1 MDQARIPLVLLTG
14 FLGSGKTTVMND
26 MLARM
31 REKRVAVVVNEWGKL
46 GVDGSLLSDPA
57 GLGITELPGGQIFCS
72 CLAPTFLKALDRLSG
87 MDCDLILVE
96 TSGLAKPATIAQLA
110 AEAERAS
117 GGRLNYQG
125 LICVVDALRFLVLR
139 KAVMAVDEQASYADR
154 FVVAK
159 ADAVDKT
166 RLDEIVH
173 VLSELRPGAPVDFRW
188 GVPLES
194 DLGIGAASAP
204 PAPSP
209 PSPSLSP
216 KSLVGEGDS
225 SPSPRPFDSR
235 WNGWGAG
242 GRPRS
247 TALVPKAS
255 VLRSAVEKFLN
266 SLSGTTYR
274 IKGLIEIFEPEQ
286 PGSSDGQSQV
296 YLVDCV
302 EDQVSIR
309 PFGRLGTD
317 GVAVPG
323 PHAPGQRLGL
333 TVIWKKGAMEQEL
346 LEGLWAEATGSR
358 AEAS

>member
-1 MDQARIPLVLLTG
+1 MDRTRIPLVLLTG

-72 CLAPTFLKALDRLSG
+72 CLAPTFLKALERLSG

-110 AEAERAS
+110 AEAERSS
-117 GGRLNYQG
+117 GGRLDYQG

-159 ADAVDKT
+159 ADAVDKA
-166 RLDEIVH
+166 RLDEIVQ

-194 DLGIGAASAP
+194 DLGLGAASLSP
-204 PAPSP
+204 PA
-209 PSPSLSP
+209 
-216 KSLVGEGDS
+216 VDQDGENAHLQ
-225 SPSPRPFDSR
+225 SPRPFDLR
-235 WNGWGAG
+235 WNGWGPG

-247 TALVPKAS
+247 TTLVPLGPVTRPGAEQFLKA
-255 VLRSAVEKFLN
+255 
-266 SLSGTTYR
+266 LSGTTFR
-274 IKGLIEIFEPEQ
+274 IKGLIEIMEPERAGS
-286 PGSSDGQSQV
+286 PGNQARV
-296 YLVDCV
+296 YLADCV
-302 EDQVSIR
+302 EEQIAIR
-309 PFGRLGTD
+309 PYARPGTD
-317 GVAVPG
+317 TARVPG
-323 PHAPGQRLGL
+323 ENSTGGRSPGESLGL
-333 TVIWKKGAMEQEL
+333 TIIWKKAAMEKEL
-346 LEGLWAEATGSR
+346 LKNLWAEATGR
-358 AEAS
+358 GAESN

>member
-1 MDQARIPLVLLTG
+1 MDQACIPLVLLTG

-26 MLARM
+26 MLARL
-31 REKRVAVVVNEWGKL
+31 RGKRVAVVVNEWGKL

-117 GGRLNYQG
+117 GGRLDYQG
-125 LICVVDALRFLVLR
+125 LICVVDALRFLLLR
-139 KAVMAVDEQASYADR
+139 KAVIAVDEQASYADR

-159 ADAVDKT
+159 ADAVDKS

-173 VLSELRPGAPVDFRW
+173 VLSELRPGAPVDIRW
-188 GVPLES
+188 GIPLET
-194 DLGIGAASAP
+194 DLGLGAASATL
-204 PAPSP
+204 SP
-209 PSPSLSP
+209 PPSP
-216 KSLVGEGDS
+216 KSLIGEDES
-225 SPSPRPFDSR
+225 SSSPRPFDPR

-286 PGSSDGQSQV
+286 PGSPDGRSQV

-317 GVAVPG
+317 GSAVPG
-323 PHAPGQRLGL
+323 TQPRGQSLGL
-333 TVIWKKGAMEQEL
+333 TVIWKKRAPAPEI
-346 LEGLWAEATGSR
+346 LEKQWAEATGSR